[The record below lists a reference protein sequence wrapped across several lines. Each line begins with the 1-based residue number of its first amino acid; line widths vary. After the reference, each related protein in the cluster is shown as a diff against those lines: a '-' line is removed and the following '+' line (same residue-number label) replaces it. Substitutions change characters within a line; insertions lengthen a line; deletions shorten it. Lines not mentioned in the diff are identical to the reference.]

1 MITPDSLYVINRTNS
16 TWSAQPIDQLK
27 KEVGTPLSY
36 YDIQNFLSNTVKIP
50 VQLNK
55 ENQESYLY
63 NATHFVNIND
73 ILITDKTDSVSYLIS
88 SENEFINQ
96 ININYS
102 QNQNLKIEYSDF
114 LDSYAKRL
122 NIIIS
127 KPKLSV
133 ELLYNKIEQRDI
145 DKVSLKFQRN
155 MRRLNRIFFVF
166 VLTPIFSLS
175 QNKEQLK
182 QQKQSIEKEI
192 SYTSSLLE
200 KQKKTKRIHY
210 NTLIT

>member
-1 MITPDSLYVINRTNS
+1 M
-16 TWSAQPIDQLK
+16 
-27 KEVGTPLSY
+27 
-36 YDIQNFLSNTVKIP
+36 
-50 VQLNK
+50 
-55 ENQESYLY
+55 
-63 NATHFVNIND
+63 VNIND

-145 DKVSLKFQRN
+145 DKVSFK
-155 MRRLNRIFFVF
+155 IPE
-166 VLTPIFSLS
+166 TY
-175 QNKEQLK
+175 
-182 QQKQSIEKEI
+182 EKI
-192 SYTSSLLE
+192 
-200 KQKKTKRIHY
+200 K
-210 NTLIT
+210 